1 MNTCIST
8 KAVRKDA
15 PPAAASAAAI
25 GYDSIINDTN
35 RTMKKSVAITL
46 GVVIVGAGSWVGATW
61 YTGKRI
67 EESSQRHLAEA
78 NEKLA
83 KITPLFGLRIDQLKY
98 ERGLFST
105 QARYGLSFV
114 KSDNTPDGMPAG
126 MVEFDAA
133 IEHGP
138 FPKSALARGAIAPK
152 LAFVHAEIAKTDN
165 IKELFELTKG
175 VTPLASDAIVSF
187 GGFAT
192 STATIAPV
200 KIAHEGNAVDFSG
213 MTINGTFDRSLQA
226 VTAHALME
234 TLSVDGEKSDDPIKM
249 TMSGLT
255 MDVNSRMGKFGLSIG
270 DSSIKVKRIDVVK
283 FDEEVKVSLDNL
295 GYGVKLAEDDK
306 TISAEATYQ
315 TGDIVLNDVAL
326 GNGQAVVKL
335 AKLDGAAVKQLS
347 DTYNQIVRQYMM
359 GASDEGLKDEQ
370 FDVLLDNAGKLLDG
384 NPSFSIDPISWKT
397 AKGESKLTFAL
408 DLANPPNVKDLTPQ
422 EILVKAIKQI
432 DATLIISKPMVRDLM
447 VQYAVK
453 KEGLDAAAAGAEAD
467 EQMRSVSGMAEMF
480 NVGKNDGDNIVG
492 KFHFADGMG
501 DLNGTKIPADELFA
515 GLLGATGLD
524 DMDDEDEPE
533 GMNMD
538 PEEPAAAATEVPAD
552 LMQDFDVDTVN
563 AMLTDMSYSPRK
575 EDGDEGP
582 VLILAPANTGA
593 TDLRVELLCNDFT
606 EKCHDLVVTA
616 TYSSKKPVSLKA
628 INAWNQEY
636 RWTRAYLD
644 DKNRAVLQM
653 DVNSEG
659 GIGKENLQILLNTF
673 FSIAEDFSV
682 TSKAAPAK

>member
-1 MNTCIST
+1 
-8 KAVRKDA
+8 
-15 PPAAASAAAI
+15 
-25 GYDSIINDTN
+25 
-35 RTMKKSVAITL
+35 MKKSVAITL

-114 KSDNTPDGMPAG
+114 KSDNSPDGMPAG
-126 MVEFDAA
+126 MVEFDAT

-152 LAFVHAEIAKTDN
+152 LAFVHSEIAKTDN
-165 IKELFELTKG
+165 IKELFELTKD
-175 VTPLASDAIVSF
+175 VSPLAGDAVISF

-192 STATIAPV
+192 SSARIAPV
-200 KIAHEGNAVDFSG
+200 KIEHEGNTVDFSG
-213 MTINGTFDRSLQA
+213 MTVNGTFDRKLQA
-226 VTAHALME
+226 VTANALVE
-234 TLSVDGEKSDDPIKM
+234 TLSVNGAKSDDPITM
-249 TMSGLT
+249 AMSGLT
-255 MDVNSRMGKFGLSIG
+255 MDVNSRMGKFGLSVG
-270 DSSIKVKRIDVVK
+270 DSNIKIKRIDVVK
-283 FDEEVKVSLDNL
+283 PDEEVKVSLDNL
-295 GYGVKLAEDDK
+295 GYGVKLSEDDK
-306 TISAEATYQ
+306 TINAEATYQ

-335 AKLDGAAVKQLS
+335 ARLDGDAVKQLS

-370 FDVLLDNAGKLLDG
+370 FDVLLDNAGKLLNG

-397 AKGESKLTFAL
+397 AKGESKLTFTL
-408 DLANPPNVKDLTPQ
+408 DLANPPNVKELTPQ

-453 KEGLDAAAAGAEAD
+453 KEGLDVTAAGAQAD

-501 DLNGTKIPADELFA
+501 DLNGQKIPAEELFA
-515 GLLGATGLD
+515 GLLGATG
-524 DMDDEDEPE
+524 MDDEGEPE
-533 GMNMD
+533 DMDMD
-538 PEEPAAAATEVPAD
+538 PEAPAAAAAPAD
-552 LMQDFDVDTVN
+552 LMEDFDFDTVN
-563 AMLTDMSYSPRK
+563 AMLSDMSYSPRK
-575 EDGDEGP
+575 EDGEEGP
-582 VLILAPANTGA
+582 VLILDAANTGA
-593 TDLRVELLCNDFT
+593 SDLRVEFMCNDFT

-616 TYSSKKPVSLKA
+616 TYSGKKPVSLKA

-644 DKNRAVLQM
+644 DKNQAVLQM
-653 DVNSEG
+653 DMNSEG
-659 GIGKENLQILLNTF
+659 GIGKENLQIMLNTF

-682 TSKAAPAK
+682 ASKAAPAK

>member
-1 MNTCIST
+1 MT
-8 KAVRKDA
+8 AA
-15 PPAAASAAAI
+15 PGRPAAEAAAAT

-35 RTMKKSVAITL
+35 KTMKKSVAITL

-98 ERGLFST
+98 ERSLFST

-126 MVEFDAA
+126 MVEFDAS

-152 LAFVHAEIAKTDN
+152 LAFVHTEIAKTDN
-165 IKELFELTKG
+165 IKELFELTKD
-175 VTPLASDAIVSF
+175 VAPLSGDAVVSYS
-187 GGFAT
+187 GFAT
-192 STATIAPV
+192 STTRIAPV
-200 KIAHEGNAVDFSG
+200 KVAHEGNAVDFSG

-234 TLSVDGEKSDDPIKM
+234 TLSVDGVKSNDPIKM

-270 DSSIKVKRIDVVK
+270 DSNIKIKRIDVTK
-283 FDEEVKVSLDNL
+283 PDADVKVSLDNL
-295 GYGVKLAEDDK
+295 GYGVKLGEDDK
-306 TISAEATYQ
+306 TINAEATYQ
-315 TGDIVLNDVAL
+315 TGDITLNDVAL

-335 AKLDGAAVKQLS
+335 AKLDGSAVKQLS
-347 DTYNQIVRQYMM
+347 GTYNQIVRQYMM

-370 FDVLLDNAGKLLDG
+370 FDALLDNAGKLLNG

-422 EILVKAIKQI
+422 EIAVKAIKQI
-432 DATLIISKPMVRDLM
+432 DATLVISKPMVRDLM
-447 VQYAVK
+447 VQYAMK
-453 KEGLDAAAAGAEAD
+453 KEGVDAEKAGTEAD
-467 EQMRSVSGMAEMF
+467 EQMRSLSGMAEML

-524 DMDDEDEPE
+524 SMDGMDGMDGEDEPE
-533 GMNMD
+533 GMD
-538 PEEPAAAATEVPAD
+538 PDQGEPAATAASAD
-552 LMQDFDVDTVN
+552 LMQDFDLDTVN
-563 AMLTDMSYSPRK
+563 AMLTDMSYAPRK
-575 EDGDEGP
+575 EDGEAGP
-582 VLILAPANTGA
+582 VLILEPANTGA
-593 TDLRVELLCNDFT
+593 SDLRVELLCNDFT
-606 EKCHDLVVTA
+606 EKCHDLVLTA
-616 TYSSKKPVSLKA
+616 TYGGKKPMSLKA

-644 DKNRAVLQM
+644 DKNQAVLQM
-653 DVNSEG
+653 DMNSEG

-673 FSIAEDFSV
+673 FSIAEDFSAA
-682 TSKAAPAK
+682 SKAAPAK